1 MKNNKTL
8 ETLQVVIRNRKILGE
23 RNGNNK
29 RSCQYLG
36 LSITFSSRI
45 ISEKSLKLCS
55 VVRCKMNM
63 NVMVIMEAYVES
75 MNGKF
80 RC

>member
-8 ETLQVVIRNRKILGE
+8 ETLQVVIRKPKILGE

-29 RSCQYLG
+29 GSCQYLG
-36 LSITFSSRI
+36 LSIPFSSGI
-45 ISEKSLKLCS
+45 ISEKSLKLYS

-63 NVMVIMEAYVES
+63 NEMVIMKA
-75 MNGKF
+75 
-80 RC
+80 